1 MKRIK
6 TIAFSLIILCFAA
19 FSGVAQTTSSI
30 VKTNLS
36 QAEIDN
42 IIKKMSDNEEEFRI
56 ALSNY
61 VFNRKATIQEIGLG
75 GQIAGTYRRDSFL
88 TFTKDGKRFER
99 IVFSP
104 VSTLRNLQITPADL
118 DDLGGINPFAIK
130 PSEISLYNFN
140 YLGKEKID
148 ELDLHVFE
156 VSPKVMPNPKKSDLR
171 LFQGR
176 IWIDDRDLMIVKSKG
191 KAVPEGKD
199 KQGNDQRFPIV
210 ETWRENVDGKYWFPS
225 YSSADD
231 ELVFDSGNVLKM
243 RMRVQ
248 FTDYAQGRSSVQVLD
263 DEEPVEDNPTPI
275 PSPTPTPKKP

>member
-6 TIAFSLIILCFAA
+6 TITFSLIILSLAA
-19 FSGVAQTTSSI
+19 FSVFAQTSNI
-30 VKTNLS
+30 VKEDIS
-36 QAEIDN
+36 QAKIDN
-42 IIKKMSDNEEEFRI
+42 IIKTMADNEDSFRN

-61 VFNRKATIQEIGLG
+61 VFTRKATIQEIGLG
-75 GQIAGTYRRDSFL
+75 GQVAGTYRRDSFL
-88 TFTKDGKRFER
+88 TFTQDGKRFER
-99 IVFSP
+99 IIFAP
-104 VSTLRNLQITPADL
+104 VSSLRNLRITPEDL

-148 ELDLHVFE
+148 ELNLFIFD
-156 VSPKVMPNPKKSDLR
+156 VSPKVMPNPKKSDQR
-171 LFQGR
+171 FFQGR
-176 IWIDDRDLMIVKSKG
+176 LWIDDRDLMIVKSKG
-191 KAVPEGKD
+191 KAVPEGKN

-231 ELVFDSGNVLKM
+231 ELVFDNGQVLKI

-248 FTDYAQGRSSVQVLD
+248 FTDYAQGRSSVEVLD
-263 DEEPVEDNPTPI
+263 DEVPIEDKPTPS
-275 PSPTPTPKKP
+275 PSQTPKKP

>member
-1 MKRIK
+1 MKRIR
-6 TIAFSLIILCFAA
+6 TIAFSLLILCFAA
-19 FSGVAQTTSSI
+19 VTGFAQQATNI
-30 VKTNLS
+30 DKTNLN
-36 QAEIDN
+36 QAEIDS

-75 GQIAGTYRRDSFL
+75 GQIAGTYRRDSFM

-99 IVFSP
+99 IIFAP
-104 VSTLRNLQITPADL
+104 VSTLDNLRITPADL

-130 PSEISLYNFN
+130 PSEVPLYNFN

-156 VSPKVMPNPKKSDLR
+156 VAPKVMPNPKKSDLR

-176 IWIDDRDLMIVKSKG
+176 IWIDERDLMIVKSKG

-199 KQGNDQRFPIV
+199 KNGNDQRFPIV

-231 ELVFDSGNVLKM
+231 ELVFDNGQVLKM
-243 RMRVQ
+243 RMKVT
-248 FTDYAQGRSSVQVLD
+248 FTDYAQGRGSVEVLD
-263 DEEPVEDNPTPI
+263 GDDEIIEDTPT
-275 PSPTPTPKKP
+275 PTPTPKKP